1 MDVKKRTQSEIIE
14 LVVKNSEEP
23 VPSYNLQ
30 KVATQWG
37 WLGTSADR
45 EARRLAEH
53 GILNRERRGKY
64 VYYSCKEKQLSFLGG
79 TYDRTNT

>member
-30 KVATQWG
+30 KVATQWV
-37 WLGTSADR
+37 WLGTSAVR

-64 VYYSCKEKQLSFLGG
+64 VYYSCKEKQLSFLG
-79 TYDRTNT
+79 RNL

>member
-1 MDVKKRTQSEIIE
+1 MDVKKRTQSEIVQLLI
-14 LVVKNSEEP
+14 KNSANP

-30 KVATQWG
+30 KVSTPWG
-37 WLGTSADR
+37 WIGTSGDR
-45 EARRLAEH
+45 EARRLAES
-53 GILNRERRGKY
+53 GVLNRERRGKY

>member
-30 KVATQWG
+30 KVSTQWG
-37 WLGTSADR
+37 WLGTSAAR
-45 EARRLAEH
+45 QARRLAEH

-79 TYDRTNT
+79 NL

>member
-23 VPSYNLQ
+23 VQSYNLQ

-64 VYYSCKEKQLSFLGG
+64 VYYSCKEKQLSFLG
-79 TYDRTNT
+79 RNL